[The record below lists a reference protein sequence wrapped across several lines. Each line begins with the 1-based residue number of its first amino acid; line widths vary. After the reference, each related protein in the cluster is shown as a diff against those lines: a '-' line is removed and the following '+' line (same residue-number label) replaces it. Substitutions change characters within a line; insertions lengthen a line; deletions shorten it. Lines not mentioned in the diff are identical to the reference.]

1 MCDHGSVRCV
11 VVVRYE
17 LRREKK
23 MEDKKLDLN
32 EVIETVK
39 KVNELKKCGIIEISS
54 FSPRI
59 QMDDEMFF
67 EIFGRRED
75 IEETVYQ
82 DMKYPYE
89 YKFIE
94 QNVEIICL
102 TDSRVDLK
110 ALREQL
116 REQDA

>member
-1 MCDHGSVRCV
+1 M

-39 KVNELKKCGIIEISS
+39 KVNELWECGIIGISS

-59 QMDDEMFF
+59 QMDDETFF
-67 EIFGRRED
+67 GIFGRRED

-82 DMKYPYE
+82 DKEYPYK
-89 YKFIE
+89 YKLIE

>member
-1 MCDHGSVRCV
+1 
-11 VVVRYE
+11 
-17 LRREKK
+17 

-39 KVNELKKCGIIEISS
+39 KVNELWECGIIGISS

-67 EIFGRRED
+67 SIFGRRED

-82 DMKYPYE
+82 DKEYPYK
-89 YKFIE
+89 YKLIE

>member
-1 MCDHGSVRCV
+1 
-11 VVVRYE
+11 
-17 LRREKK
+17 

-39 KVNELKKCGIIEISS
+39 KVNELWECGIIGISS

-67 EIFGRRED
+67 GIFGRRED

-82 DMKYPYE
+82 DKEYPYK
-89 YKFIE
+89 YKLIE

-102 TDSRVDLK
+102 TDSLVDLN

>member
-1 MCDHGSVRCV
+1 MCNHGSVRCV
-11 VVVRYE
+11 VVVGYE

-23 MEDKKLDLN
+23 MEEKKLDLN

-39 KVNELKKCGIIEISS
+39 KVNELRECGIIEISS

-59 QMDDEMFF
+59 QMDDETFF
-67 EIFGRRED
+67 RIFGRRED
-75 IEETVYQ
+75 IKETIYK
-82 DMKYPYE
+82 DAKYPYE

-102 TDSRVDLK
+102 ADSRVDLK
-110 ALREQL
+110 QLREQL
-116 REQDA
+116 REQDV

>member
-1 MCDHGSVRCV
+1 
-11 VVVRYE
+11 
-17 LRREKK
+17 

-39 KVNELKKCGIIEISS
+39 KVNELWECGIIGISS

-67 EIFGRRED
+67 GIFGRRED

-82 DMKYPYE
+82 DKKYPYK
-89 YKFIE
+89 YKLIE

-110 ALREQL
+110 ELREQL
-116 REQDA
+116 REHDA